1 VSVKRIPIRVSEHML
16 DALAKIAEH
25 EVVSIDAAAHALLY
39 RALQQKREE
48 WLAAHPSSDVTT
60 LDVPVDV
67 CSEEHLRRICGDQW
81 EICWW
86 AGGCWA
92 LPG

>member
-1 VSVKRIPIRVSEHML
+1 VSVPKIWVNQTMYEALSAIAKHEGG
-16 DALAKIAEH
+16 DAGN
-25 EVVSIDAAAHALLY
+25 VAHARLY
-39 RALQQKREE
+39 RILKQERTE
-48 WLAAHPSSDVTT
+48 WIAAHPKPDVTT